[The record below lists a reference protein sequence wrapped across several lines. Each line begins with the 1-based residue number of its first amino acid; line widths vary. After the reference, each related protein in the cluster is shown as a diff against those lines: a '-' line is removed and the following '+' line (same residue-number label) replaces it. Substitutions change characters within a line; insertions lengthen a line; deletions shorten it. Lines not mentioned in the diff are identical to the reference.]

1 MKKKT
6 LKLEE
11 LKVQSFVTSL
21 DQKSK
26 KTMKGG
32 FVTGG
37 PYCALIS
44 LSVWLTDELDN
55 IASRRHT
62 KEDTG
67 CNSLVGC
74 DLTEGN
80 ECRTK
85 NDCRSEDYS
94 NPGAM
99 CV

>member
-1 MKKKT
+1 MKKKK

-11 LKVQSFVTSL
+11 LKVQSFVTQL
-21 DQKSK
+21 NETNK

-32 FVTGG
+32 FITGG
-37 PYCALIS
+37 PYCVLVT
-44 LSVWLTDELDN
+44 LSVALSDAIED
-55 IASRRHT
+55 IASNRHT

-99 CV
+99 CI